1 MNSTIFAV
9 WIFLATSILVGEAI
23 NQMKLEKKESK
34 SICDI
39 IGICQVQLYLHLS
52 HEVFKSEF
60 QSLLLKPNNV

>member
-39 IGICQVQLYLHLS
+39 IGICQVQLYLHC
-52 HEVFKSEF
+52 
-60 QSLLLKPNNV
+60 